1 MNTKLTRAVAL
12 VAMLFLGGLAHSQD
26 AGTGSTSSKSLAE
39 LASERRTRPLTELSA
54 DEHQIFIYE
63 RETLRGIKSG
73 NIDQMMD
80 LFISENAIVCPPGGE
95 AIIGRDKQKVL
106 FKQWLSSKG
115 VLLDYEPI
123 DVYVGPSSD
132 MAYAYGLVRWRNPGE
147 PQYLG
152 KYVSV
157 WVKEDGRWMNH
168 VEMRN
173 VIHKEDS
180 Q

>member
-1 MNTKLTRAVAL
+1 MKTKQTYVVLAL
-12 VAMLFLGGLAHSQD
+12 AILLLGGPAHSQD
-26 AGTGSTSSKSLAE
+26 AGTESTGSKSLEE

-63 RETLRGIKSG
+63 RETLRAIKSG
-73 NIDQMMD
+73 NVDQLMD

-95 AIIGRDKQKVL
+95 AIIGRDKQRVL
-106 FKQWLSSKG
+106 FKQWLATKG
-115 VLLDYEPI
+115 VVLDYEPV
-123 DVYVGPSSD
+123 DVHVGPSGD
-132 MAYAYGLVRWRNPGE
+132 MAYAYGLVRWKNPGE

-173 VIHKEDS
+173 VIHEEQLK
-180 Q
+180 

>member
-1 MNTKLTRAVAL
+1 MTPKLMYAAAAVAL
-12 VAMLFLGGLAHSQD
+12 ALSGAPAHSQD
-26 AGTGSTSSKSLAE
+26 ARTDNSGSKPVADLAK
-39 LASERRTRPLTELSA
+39 ERRTRPLTELSA
-54 DEHQIFIYE
+54 DEHQIFIYD

-80 LFISENAIVCPPGGE
+80 LFISEGAIVCPPGGE
-95 AIIGRDKQKVL
+95 AIIGRDNQKVL
-106 FKQWLSSKG
+106 FKQWLGTEG
-115 VLLDYEPI
+115 VVLDYEPV
-123 DVYVGPSSD
+123 DVYVGPSGD

-173 VIHKEDS
+173 VIHVEDS